1 MLQTLAARIALDL
14 ANKVK
19 LVLQLVSAFLNV
31 LMVSNWNLVQ
41 KDAKANVKMIKNG
54 IKNLIDV
61 VSYAYP
67 D

>member
-1 MLQTLAARIALDL
+1 MLQTATRIALDL

-19 LVLQLVSAFLNV
+19 LDLQLVSAFLNV
-31 LMVSNWNLVQ
+31 LMVNNKNLEL

-54 IKNLIDV
+54 IKNYKNV

>member
-54 IKNLIDV
+54 IKN
-61 VSYAYP
+61 
-67 D
+67 